1 MIWHVIKKQA
11 LTFTRNRQH
20 LMLLIGLPLILISIL
35 SMALGGLMSGETT
48 NLDIKVA
55 MTKIDEN
62 QQIDRFIDKID
73 AKNISDREKE
83 VIIKKASETK
93 VITPLVDNVFEQL
106 EEQIE
111 LELIEKDKVESVK
124 SDNSYAAIIE
134 IPETFTY
141 DLLQHM
147 YLDINE
153 QPSIDV
159 LVNEEKELGA
169 QVVISIL
176 EEFKKEIAFSSVA
189 MQEGIDLSTLDFTA
203 IEVEAIAKDFGWV
216 KEPVD
221 AKEYYTIG
229 MAVMN
234 VLFIASTI
242 GSYAYREKRTH
253 VFNRIIV
260 ADIPRWKYFL
270 GIYLSTIVFAFIQLI
285 IILIA
290 SRYIFNVTFSDPLGV
305 FIVSLALASAVGGV
319 GVLLTAI
326 SYRMDSEVLTNYFQ
340 SIIVSIFAFLGG
352 SFIPTGGFSPF
363 FRLLG
368 DLTPNG
374 AGLSAYL
381 FVLRGGDV
389 FSSFILKYVIY
400 LILFSAVLTF
410 IGVFLFPKRGQVS

>member
-1 MIWHVIKKQA
+1 MIWQVIKKQA

-35 SMALGGLMSGETT
+35 SLALGGLMSREGTK
-48 NLDIKVA
+48 LDIKVA
-55 MTKIDEN
+55 ITEIDEE
-62 QQIDRFIDKID
+62 QQIERFINEILAED
-73 AKNISDREKE
+73 ISDREKE

-134 IPETFTY
+134 IPEIFTY

-176 EEFKKEIAFSSVA
+176 EEFEKEIAFSSVA

-229 MAVMN
+229 MRSEERRV
-234 VLFIASTI
+234 
-242 GSYAYREKRTH
+242 GKEKR
-253 VFNRIIV
+253 
-260 ADIPRWKYFL
+260 
-270 GIYLSTIVFAFIQLI
+270 
-285 IILIA
+285 
-290 SRYIFNVTFSDPLGV
+290 SRGW
-305 FIVSLALASAVGGV
+305 
-319 GVLLTAI
+319 
-326 SYRMDSEVLTNYFQ
+326 
-340 SIIVSIFAFLGG
+340 
-352 SFIPTGGFSPF
+352 
-363 FRLLG
+363 
-368 DLTPNG
+368 
-374 AGLSAYL
+374 
-381 FVLRGGDV
+381 RG
-389 FSSFILKYVIY
+389 
-400 LILFSAVLTF
+400 
-410 IGVFLFPKRGQVS
+410 R

>member
-1 MIWHVIKKQA
+1 
-11 LTFTRNRQH
+11 
-20 LMLLIGLPLILISIL
+20 
-35 SMALGGLMSGETT
+35 
-48 NLDIKVA
+48 

-189 MQEGIDLSTLDFTA
+189 MQEGIDLDRKSTRL
-203 IEVEAIAKDFGWV
+203 
-216 KEPVD
+216 
-221 AKEYYTIG
+221 
-229 MAVMN
+229 N
-234 VLFIASTI
+234 S
-242 GSYAYREKRTH
+242 SH
-253 VFNRIIV
+253 V
-260 ADIPRWKYFL
+260 
-270 GIYLSTIVFAFIQLI
+270 
-285 IILIA
+285 
-290 SRYIFNVTFSDPLGV
+290 
-305 FIVSLALASAVGGV
+305 
-319 GVLLTAI
+319 AI
-326 SYRMDSEVLTNYFQ
+326 SY
-340 SIIVSIFAFLGG
+340 A
-352 SFIPTGGFSPF
+352 
-363 FRLLG
+363 
-368 DLTPNG
+368 
-374 AGLSAYL
+374 
-381 FVLRGGDV
+381 V
-389 FSSFILKYVIY
+389 FCLK
-400 LILFSAVLTF
+400 
-410 IGVFLFPKRGQVS
+410 KKN